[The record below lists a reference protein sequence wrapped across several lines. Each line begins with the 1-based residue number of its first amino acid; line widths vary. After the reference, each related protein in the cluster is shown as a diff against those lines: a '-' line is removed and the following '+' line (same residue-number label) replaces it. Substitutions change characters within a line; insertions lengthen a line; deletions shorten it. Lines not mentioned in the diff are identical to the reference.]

1 MRSSLLCT
9 IILLT
14 ALPASA
20 AVWVPRTGNG
30 VGHPSVVTQDKTVP
44 HESIPVDAM
53 PKLLS
58 RSEPVYPREALRQG
72 TEGKVYVQVLVERDG
87 HVADVIVLKSDADVL
102 NQAALE
108 AARKFKFA
116 PAMKDKSP
124 IAARVVIPFQ
134 FRLTAGEKEP
144 PPAELY
150 ALLDLVEKLLK
161 GSADSSTLAAVDP
174 AATVI
179 LQNRLVNLRAEL
191 ISGSSLRDSGIRP
204 VYKHLYAEEPVQ
216 TATLF
221 VITEGKAKRY
231 HTVTFTRGSDQHWR
245 IRFWHVSE

>member
-1 MRSSLLCT
+1 MRSSLICT
-9 IILLT
+9 ILLLT
-14 ALPASA
+14 ALPASST
-20 AVWVPRTGNG
+20 VWVPLP
-30 VGHPSVVTQDKTVP
+30 GHAVAHASDITQDKTLP
-44 HESIPVDAM
+44 QESISVDAM

-58 RSEPVYPREALRQG
+58 RAEPVYPREALRQG
-72 TEGKVYVQVLVERDG
+72 TEGKVYVHVLVERDG
-87 HVADVIVLKSDADVL
+87 SVADVLVLKSDADVL
-102 NQAALE
+102 NQAALD

-124 IAARVVIPFQ
+124 VAARVVIPFQ
-134 FRLTAGEKEP
+134 FRLSSGDKEP

-161 GSADSSTLAAVDP
+161 GPADSSALAAVDP

-179 LQNRLVNLRAEL
+179 LQNRLANLRTEL
-191 ISGSSLRDSGIRP
+191 ISGSSLRDAGIRP

-231 HTVTFTRGSDQHWR
+231 HTVTFTRGREQQWR
-245 IRFWHVSE
+245 IRLWHVSE

>member
-9 IILLT
+9 ITLLT
-14 ALPASA
+14 ALTTSA
-20 AVWVPRTGNG
+20 AVWVPRPGNAA
-30 VGHPSVVTQDKTVP
+30 GHPALVTQDRTVP
-44 HESIPVDAM
+44 QESISVDAM

-58 RSEPVYPREALRQG
+58 RAEPVYPREALRQG

-87 HVADVIVLKSDADVL
+87 SVADVIVLKSDADVL
-102 NQAALE
+102 NQAALD

-124 IAARVVIPFQ
+124 VAAKVVIPFQ
-134 FRLTAGEKEP
+134 FKLSSGDKEP

-150 ALLDLVEKLLK
+150 TLLDLVEKLLK
-161 GSADSSTLAAVDP
+161 GPADSSALAAVDP

-179 LQNRLVNLRAEL
+179 LQNRLANLRAEL
-191 ISGSSLRDSGIRP
+191 MSGSSLRDAGIRP

-231 HTVTFTRGSDQHWR
+231 HTVTFTRGRDQQWR
-245 IRFWHVSE
+245 IRLWHVSE

>member
-20 AVWVPRTGNG
+20 VVWVPIDRKA
-30 VGHPSVVTQDKTVP
+30 VTHASDGAQDKTVP
-44 HESIPVDAM
+44 QESISVDAL

-58 RSEPVYPREALRQG
+58 RAEPVYPREALRQG
-72 TEGKVYVQVLVERDG
+72 IEGKVYVQVLVERDG
-87 HVADVIVLKSDADVL
+87 SVAEVIVLKSDADVL
-102 NQAALE
+102 NQSALD

-124 IAARVVIPFQ
+124 IAARVMIPFQ
-134 FRLTAGEKEP
+134 FRLSSGEKDP

-150 ALLDLVEKLLK
+150 VLLDLVEKLLK
-161 GSADSSTLAAVDP
+161 GPSDSSALHAVDP

-179 LQNRLVNLRAEL
+179 LQNKLANLRTEL
-191 ISGSSLRDSGIRP
+191 MSGSSLRDAGTRS
-204 VYKHLYAEEPVQ
+204 VYKQLYAEEPVQ

-231 HTVTFTRGSDQHWR
+231 HTVTFTRGRDRQWR
-245 IRFWHVSE
+245 IRLWHVSD